1 MGYNTLNATNG
12 NQGVGASFMN
22 INKSGT
28 MADITIGGYD
38 RPYTSAGIYCSLL
51 DTFGR
56 EIKKMYWYDNDQMKV
71 GKVTI
76 PARYGWYNQ
85 NGTECYNTDSIAPG
99 QGLWTYMGGEYT
111 VKNSGE
117 VISGTYA
124 VALTNGNQ
132 FVANPTPVAVKM
144 GDVNIMGYARPY
156 TAAGIYC
163 SVLDTFGREI
173 KKMYWYD
180 NDQMKV
186 GKVTIPARYGWY
198 NQNGTECYNETDVVK
213 PGEALWTYVSQDGL
227 QMVWPSAIPTEE

>member
-22 INKSGT
+22 INNAGT
-28 MADITIGGYD
+28 MADITIGGYT
-38 RPYTSAGIYCSLL
+38 RPYTANQISCALL
-51 DTFGR
+51 NTYGVS
-56 EIKKMYWYDNDQMKV
+56 IKKMYWYDNDQMKV

-76 PARYGWYNQ
+76 PARYGWYND
-85 NGTECYNTDSIAPG
+85 NGDVCYNTDPIAPG

-117 VISGTYA
+117 VVGGTYA

-132 FVANPTPVAVKM
+132 FVANPTPVTVKM
-144 GDVNIMGYARPY
+144 GDLHITGYARPY
-156 TAAGIYC
+156 TANQISCALLNTYGV
-163 SVLDTFGREI
+163 SI

-198 NQNGTECYNETDVVK
+198 NDNGDQCYNETDVVK
-213 PGEALWTYVSQDGL
+213 PGEALWTYVGQDGL
-227 QMVWPSAIPTEE
+227 QMVWPSAIPTAE